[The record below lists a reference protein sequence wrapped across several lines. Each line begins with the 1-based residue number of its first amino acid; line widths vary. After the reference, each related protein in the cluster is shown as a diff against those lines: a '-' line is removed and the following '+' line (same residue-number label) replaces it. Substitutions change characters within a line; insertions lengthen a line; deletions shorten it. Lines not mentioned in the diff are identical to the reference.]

1 MQSPDPTFNPMEDYM
16 KRWTLLLLALLL
28 GAPTLAMAQEDA
40 EKEMPAGHEMGE
52 MAMDGDMAEMHAAMV
67 EKATTAIN
75 AADAAFVKAFNAGDA
90 AGVAAL
96 YTEDAVVMPPGQ
108 PAVEGRGAIESTM
121 AEMLAAAGGPQLSL
135 ETTDIELMM
144 SPGVGHTAVA
154 TGTWTMNA
162 ADGSHLDHGKAMVV
176 WRQTDDGWKLSRDIW
191 NSDMAPAN

>member
-1 MQSPDPTFNPMEDYM
+1 M
-16 KRWTLLLLALLL
+16 KRRTLLLCALML
-28 GAPTLAMAQEDA
+28 GAPTLAMAQDDA

-52 MAMDGDMAEMHAAMV
+52 MGEMAMDGDRAAMHAAMV
-67 EKATTAIN
+67 EKVTAAIE
-75 AADAAFVKAFNAGDA
+75 AADAEFVKAFNAGDA

-135 ETTDIELMM
+135 TTDDIELMM

-176 WRQTDDGWKLSRDIW
+176 WRQTDDGWKLSRDMW
-191 NSDMAPAN
+191 NSDMTPGR